1 MSISSWS
8 FPNERMVVT
17 GTDKNLMEYLKLLLP
32 SVGHLGVCQ
41 INCLTKLTGNC
52 SYYKLKTNHKE
63 NKGEGPS
70 ERNTFRLYR
79 IIKRIG
85 FV

>member
-1 MSISSWS
+1 MSISNWS
-8 FPNERMVVT
+8 FPNERMVAT
-17 GTDKNLMEYLKLLLP
+17 GVDENLVEYLKPLLP
-32 SVGHLGVCQ
+32 TVDHLVVCPV
-41 INCLTKLTGNC
+41 NNLTKLTGNC

-79 IIKRIG
+79 IIKRIW